1 MEIRRVFIHSI
12 KRISRVSL
20 SIRSEKFVI
29 FEREKRETK
38 RSFYHKWTCSC
49 LSHCPSSPPIHAAG
63 QPPQPKTYVTTS
75 IIAFESVWS
84 ITKIHHENDWDLLCC
99 SSGLDQPKN
108 MSHVCW
114 PTHPFFFLLLQLI
127 CATHSTQLCA
137 GMTVGVGPCEGP
149 CEGGGEI
156 PDASCCLKSN
166 PSIGGAGAAF
176 VKETTYLTN
185 PADTDVKDPAGLGYQ
200 YVESDVSVG
209 GNTSTF
215 FF

>member
-1 MEIRRVFIHSI
+1 M
-12 KRISRVSL
+12 
-20 SIRSEKFVI
+20 
-29 FEREKRETK
+29 
-38 RSFYHKWTCSC
+38 
-49 LSHCPSSPPIHAAG
+49 
-63 QPPQPKTYVTTS
+63 
-75 IIAFESVWS
+75 
-84 ITKIHHENDWDLLCC
+84 
-99 SSGLDQPKN
+99 
-108 MSHVCW
+108 
-114 PTHPFFFLLLQLI
+114 LQLI

-166 PSIGGAGAAF
+166 FIGGAGAAF
-176 VKETTYLTN
+176 VKEAKYLSN
-185 PADTDVKDPAGLGYQ
+185 PADMNVKDPAGLAYQ

>member
-1 MEIRRVFIHSI
+1 
-12 KRISRVSL
+12 
-20 SIRSEKFVI
+20 
-29 FEREKRETK
+29 
-38 RSFYHKWTCSC
+38 
-49 LSHCPSSPPIHAAG
+49 
-63 QPPQPKTYVTTS
+63 
-75 IIAFESVWS
+75 
-84 ITKIHHENDWDLLCC
+84 
-99 SSGLDQPKN
+99 
-108 MSHVCW
+108 
-114 PTHPFFFLLLQLI
+114 
-127 CATHSTQLCA
+127 
-137 GMTVGVGPCEGP
+137 MTVGVGPCEGP

-166 PSIGGAGAAF
+166 PSIAGGAGAAF